1 MLSSYSFYLHCSTHS
16 SKLGATQDLLLHYFS
31 VFGVKSP
38 GSFAFKRY
46 LNLPF
51 IGKAGFALL
60 KPGTFRQHSSVVYLS
75 VLFRIS
81 QNEARVLNKSLCSRL
96 FSSSISSTVFLS
108 FTRIVSKSQS
118 CLGDASTVDVQVF
131 NCSI

>member
-1 MLSSYSFYLHCSTHS
+1 M
-16 SKLGATQDLLLHYFS
+16 
-31 VFGVKSP
+31 V
-38 GSFAFKRY
+38 KRY

-108 FTRIVSKSQS
+108 FTHIVSKSQS